1 MENQER
7 VTYSA
12 WIVQGGF
19 AGGAYH
25 VVKNPIRNAAFE
37 AWLRDMF
44 GEPVIEDAET
54 PYAAAAFCAR
64 NYGCFV
70 PMDIKG
76 APGDE

>member
-1 MENQER
+1 MGDQEK

-25 VVKNPIRNAAFE
+25 VVRNPIKNTAFQT
-37 AWLRDMF
+37 WLCAMF
-44 GEPVIEDAET
+44 GEPVIRDAET
-54 PYAAAAFCAR
+54 PHAAAAYCAR

-76 APGDE
+76 APDGN